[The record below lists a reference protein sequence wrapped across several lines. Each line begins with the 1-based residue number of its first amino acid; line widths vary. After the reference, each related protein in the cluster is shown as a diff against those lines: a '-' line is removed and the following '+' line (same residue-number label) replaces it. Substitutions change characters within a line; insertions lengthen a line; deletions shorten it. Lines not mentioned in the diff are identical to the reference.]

1 MASRNEFPTP
11 KSSEPKAFTQLVRQP
26 KPAVTIAGDNDFSRG
41 GLTLPRKTANAVVSK
56 PVGKHRGNIGR
67 PKKNPLYTAT
77 LPQRVSPATKA
88 KLDVLQE
95 YVTELSAV
103 DTKVT
108 FDVLVSALADA
119 YVNQRLSTAKSE
131 HFKDEYE
138 EALHQ
143 VQTN

>member
-1 MASRNEFPTP
+1 MATRNEFPTP
-11 KSSEPKAFTQLVRQP
+11 KNSKPKAFTQLVRQP

-41 GLTLPRKTANAVVSK
+41 GLTPPKQREKEETQKRVEKQKVS
-56 PVGKHRGNIGR
+56 IGR
-67 PKKNPLYTAT
+67 PKKDPLYTAT
-77 LPQRVSPATKA
+77 LPQRISPATKA

-119 YVNQRLSTAKSE
+119 YVNQRLSTAKVE
-131 HFKDEYE
+131 HFRDEFDL
-138 EALHQ
+138 ALKQ
-143 VQTN
+143 VMGK